1 MSKPKPFFIQKNIK
15 ISYLKKIYIQKPE
28 RRMIQLE
35 SYLFN
40 VNAEVTRFTI
50 VENGKQINTVN
61 L

>member
-1 MSKPKPFFIQKNIK
+1 
-15 ISYLKKIYIQKPE
+15 
-28 RRMIQLE
+28 MIQLE